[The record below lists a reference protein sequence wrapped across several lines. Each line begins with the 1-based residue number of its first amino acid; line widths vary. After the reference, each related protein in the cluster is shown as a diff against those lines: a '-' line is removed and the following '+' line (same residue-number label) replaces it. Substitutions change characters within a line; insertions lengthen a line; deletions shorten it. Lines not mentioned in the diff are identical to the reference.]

1 MPFTLIFTKAD
12 KETQA
17 TVSKNVK
24 GFLAEMRKTW
34 QFLPQ
39 HFVTSAIKKLGKEKI
54 LILVEE
60 MNGRKDNN

>member
-1 MPFTLIFTKAD
+1 VPFTMIFTKAD

-24 GFLAEMRKTW
+24 MFLEKMRETW

-39 HFVTSAIKKLGKEKI
+39 HFVTSAVKKLGKDKVLA
-54 LILVEE
+54 LIEE
-60 MNGRKDNN
+60 MNEVV